1 MTMSKTK
8 SAAKS
13 QTSSDNDAG
22 IKPAEK
28 KLLYSALTHLHG
40 RINFDKVATDI
51 EVPNAEAA

>member
-1 MTMSKTK
+1 MSTIK

-13 QTSSDNDAG
+13 QPSSDNDAG

-28 KLLYSALTHLHG
+28 KLLHSALTHLHG
-40 RINFDKVATDI
+40 RISFDKAATDV